1 MSDNGLTRE
10 VGVDVS
16 KTMTE
21 QVTPQLEAAAVA
33 ELKFADLGLSP
44 AVLDAVTS
52 VGYET
57 PSPIQAECIPH
68 ILNGDDVLGIAQ
80 TGTGKTAAFALPA
93 LCKLDAKIN
102 SPQVLVLTP
111 TRELAIQV
119 AEAFTTYAEKLK
131 GFHVLPI
138 YGGQDFRTQLRSL
151 KRGVHV
157 VVGTP
162 GRVMD
167 HMRRET
173 LDLSNLKMVIL
184 DEADEMLR
192 MGFIDDVEWIMES
205 VAKNTQIALFS
216 ATMPA
221 QILKVTKNYLKNP
234 KEVRIKPK
242 TASHSNITQQYWIV
256 NNNQKLDVLTRILE
270 LIQFEGMIIFVKTRQ
285 STGELADKL
294 SARGYAAAALNG
306 DMNQSHREQCIES
319 LKSGRLDIIIATDV
333 AARGIDVER
342 VTHVINYDL
351 PYDVESYVH
360 RVGRT
365 GRAGRKGI
373 AILFAAPRERRLLKT
388 IERETKQTILPYEA
402 PSNEEV
408 TQLRVS
414 SFKEKVADA
423 LGSQELEFFNK
434 LAAEFAAEHNM
445 EIAEVAGALAFLA
458 QQEAPLQV
466 KGRSMPGHN
475 NADDRSGDRGGRER
489 NGRDRDRGERGGR
502 DRDRSERGP
511 RTDRDPGVK
520 MQAYRIEVGREHGAT
535 PRDIVGAIANEANL
549 SSKFIGNIKLMPNFS
564 VVELPADMPT
574 EVQQQLKQ
582 TRIRNQQLD
591 LKVDPRGGEGVGRD
605 DRPARPRRDGG
616 RDGGGRGRGG
626 EGHRGQRDG
635 GRSRPSNRGSRD

>member
-1 MSDNGLTRE
+1 
-10 VGVDVS
+10 
-16 KTMTE
+16 MTE
-21 QVTPQLEAAAVA
+21 NVTP
-33 ELKFADLGLSP
+33 KFVDLGLTP
-44 AVLDAVTS
+44 AVLEAVQH

-68 ILNGDDVLGIAQ
+68 ILNGDDILGIAQ
-80 TGTGKTAAFALPA
+80 TGTGKTAAFALPT
-93 LCKLDAKIN
+93 LCHLDPSIN
-102 SPQVLVLTP
+102 SPQILVLAP

-119 AEAFTTYAEKLK
+119 AEAFTTYAEKLD

-138 YGGQDFRTQLRSL
+138 YGGQDFRTQLRAL

-173 LDLSNLKMVIL
+173 LDLSNLKTVVL

-192 MGFIDDVEWIMES
+192 MGFIDDVEWIMEHVPS
-205 VAKNTQIALFS
+205 EAQIALFS

-221 QILKVTKNYLKNP
+221 PILKVTKQYLKNP

-256 NNNQKLDVLTRILE
+256 NNNQKLDVLTRLLE
-270 LIQFEGMIIFVKTRQ
+270 LTEFDGMIIFTKTRQ
-285 STGELADKL
+285 ATSELADKL
-294 SARGYAAAALNG
+294 SARGHAAAALNG

-342 VTHVINYDL
+342 VSHVINYDL

-365 GRAGRKGI
+365 GRAGRKGN
-373 AILFAAPRERRLLKT
+373 AILFATPRERRLLKT
-388 IERETKQTILPYEA
+388 IERETKQTILPYE
-402 PSNEEV
+402 PPTNEEV
-408 TQLRVS
+408 TQLRVAA
-414 SFKEKVADA
+414 FKERIADVIGGQDLDFFTNLVNEYA
-423 LGSQELEFFNK
+423 EEHGQELG
-434 LAAEFAAEHNM
+434 
-445 EIAEVAGALAFLA
+445 EVAAALAFMA

-466 KGRSMPGHN
+466 TGKGMPGN
-475 NADDRSGDRGGRER
+475 NKFEDRNSRDR
-489 NGRDRDRGERGGR
+489 NGRDRDRGERGERGGRGR
-502 DRDRSERGP
+502 D
-511 RTDRDPGVK
+511 TGVP
-520 MQAYRIEVGREHGAT
+520 MQAYRIEVGREHGVT
-535 PRDIVGAIANEANL
+535 PKDIVGAIANEANI

-574 EVQQQLKQ
+574 ETAEQLKK
-582 TRIRNQQLD
+582 TRVRNQQLD
-591 LKVDPRGGEGVGRD
+591 IKVDPRGGQGVGERGGRRDGGGRGRGRD
-605 DRPARPRRDGG
+605 DRGGRGRGGNRDGNREG
-616 RDGGGRGRGG
+616 NRGRGG
-626 EGHRGQRDG
+626 EGHRGRRNDRKPRD
-635 GRSRPSNRGSRD
+635 

>member
-1 MSDNGLTRE
+1 
-10 VGVDVS
+10 
-16 KTMTE
+16 MTE
-21 QVTPQLEAAAVA
+21 NVTP
-33 ELKFADLGLSP
+33 KFVDLGLTP
-44 AVLDAVTS
+44 AVLEAVQH

-68 ILNGDDVLGIAQ
+68 ILNGDDILGIAQ
-80 TGTGKTAAFALPA
+80 TGTGKTAAFALPT
-93 LCKLDAKIN
+93 LCHLDPSIN
-102 SPQVLVLTP
+102 SPQILVLAP

-119 AEAFTTYAEKLK
+119 AEAFTTYAEKLD

-138 YGGQDFRTQLRSL
+138 YGGQDFRTQLRAL

-173 LDLSNLKMVIL
+173 LDLSNLKTVVL

-192 MGFIDDVEWIMES
+192 MGFIDDVEWIMDHVPSE
-205 VAKNTQIALFS
+205 AQIALFS

-221 QILKVTKNYLKNP
+221 PILKVTKQYLKNP

-256 NNNQKLDVLTRILE
+256 NNNQKLDVLTRLLE
-270 LIQFEGMIIFVKTRQ
+270 LTEFDGMIIFTKTRQ
-285 STGELADKL
+285 ATSELADKL
-294 SARGYAAAALNG
+294 SARGHAAAALNG

-342 VTHVINYDL
+342 VSHVINYDL

-365 GRAGRKGI
+365 GRAGRKGN
-373 AILFAAPRERRLLKT
+373 AILFATPRERRLLKT
-388 IERETKQTILPYEA
+388 IERETKQTILPYE
-402 PSNEEV
+402 PPTNEEV
-408 TQLRVS
+408 TQLRVAA
-414 SFKEKVADA
+414 FKERIADVIGGQDLDFFTNLVNEYA
-423 LGSQELEFFNK
+423 EEHGQELG
-434 LAAEFAAEHNM
+434 
-445 EIAEVAGALAFLA
+445 EVAAALAFMA

-466 KGRSMPGHN
+466 TGKGMPGN
-475 NADDRSGDRGGRER
+475 NKFEDRNSRDR

-502 DRDRSERGP
+502 GRD
-511 RTDRDPGVK
+511 TGVP
-520 MQAYRIEVGREHGAT
+520 MQAYRIEVGREHGVT
-535 PRDIVGAIANEANL
+535 PKDIVGAIANEANI

-574 EVQQQLKQ
+574 ETAEQLKK
-582 TRIRNQQLD
+582 TRVRNQQLD
-591 LKVDPRGGEGVGRD
+591 IKVDPRGGQGVGERGGRRDGGGRGRGRD
-605 DRPARPRRDGG
+605 DRGGRGRGGNRDGN
-616 RDGGGRGRGG
+616 RGRGG
-626 EGHRGQRDG
+626 EGHRGRRNDRKPRD
-635 GRSRPSNRGSRD
+635 

>member
-1 MSDNGLTRE
+1 
-10 VGVDVS
+10 
-16 KTMTE
+16 MTDIE
-21 QVTPQLEAAAVA
+21 TPQQEV
-33 ELKFADLGLSP
+33 EKEIEIKFADLGLSP
-44 AVLDAVTS
+44 EVLEAVQH

-93 LCKLDAKIN
+93 LCNIDPTIN

-192 MGFIDDVEWIMES
+192 MGFIDDVEWIMEHVPS
-205 VAKNTQIALFS
+205 KAQIALFS

-221 QILKVTKNYLKNP
+221 PILKVTKNYLKNP

-270 LIQFEGMIIFVKTRQ
+270 LIQFDGMIIFVKTRQ

-342 VTHVINYDL
+342 VSHVVNFDL

-365 GRAGRKGI
+365 GRAGRKGN
-373 AILFAAPRERRLLKT
+373 AILFASPRERRLLKT
-388 IERETKQTILPYEA
+388 IERETKQTILPYE
-402 PSNEEV
+402 PPTNEEV
-408 TQLRVS
+408 TQLRVA

-423 LGSQELEFFNK
+423 LGSQDLSFFQS
-434 LAAEFAAEHNM
+434 LVTDFAEEHSM
-445 EIAEVAGALAFLA
+445 DMLEVAASLAYLA
-458 QQEAPLQV
+458 QQDAPLQLTG
-466 KGRSMPGHN
+466 KGMPGSN
-475 NADDRSGDRGGRER
+475 NADERGGRDR
-489 NGRDRDRGERGGR
+489 DGRGRDRDGRGRDRDRGER
-502 DRDRSERGP
+502 SERGG
-511 RTDRDPGVK
+511 RGRDTGVP
-520 MQAYRIEVGREHGAT
+520 MQAYRIEVGREHGVS
-535 PRDIVGAIANEANL
+535 PKDIVGAIANEANL
-549 SSKFIGNIKLMPNFS
+549 SSKFIGNIKIMPGFS
-564 VVELPADMPT
+564 VVELPSDMPT
-574 EVQQQLKQ
+574 EIQQTLKQ
-582 TRIRNQQLD
+582 TRVRNQQLD
-591 LKVDPRGGEGVGRD
+591 LKVDPRGGEGVGGGRP
-605 DRPARPRRDGG
+605 DRGGRRDGG
-616 RDGGGRGRGG
+616 GRRDERGSRDGGRGRGRGG
-626 EGHRGQRDG
+626 EGHRGKRDG
-635 GRSRPSNRGSRD
+635 GRGGNRGGSRD